1 MKIELNQNKV
11 FYNNGSEKKE
21 IHPFWLRE
29 RVNGEEYLDKGTQ
42 QRLFDPTSLSSDI
55 SINKANINE
64 KYLEIDFND
73 GVTSKLEIDKIALE
87 FSKEDI
93 VIKSIEKTKWD
104 SGLKNIKNFNYQ
116 EDIYIYEN
124 NKIKNLN
131 NYWPTTIIKSNS
143 ELFVRIIY
151 KFSNNNFRKKIK
163 YLWLKIYWEN
173 YGHFGISNNKD
184 CFLINLDGQ
193 KQRTKEVFEIP
204 INNKYKAFAIKTDL
218 LGCFDNPVNTVIEYS
233 KGVVRENDI
242 LTIGESP
249 LAIMQNRYISP
260 QNLEYSLFSKA
271 LCYFFHPTSSLAT
284 ACGMQ
289 LLINRIGVTRITFA
303 LFVGYLF
310 KLVGIKGM
318 FYRLTGSESSLIDDI
333 SGTVTPYDKSIVMGP
348 LNADLFCKEVSN
360 YLNIDVAVV
369 DVNDLGGV
377 KVLASSNKKVN
388 KILKRSLISN
398 PAGNGDEKPL

>member
-1 MKIELNQNKV
+1 MILINILLLLLVFLIISDLCIKNSPKSKLILLPVNYKVKRKDSLNELIIDLKI
-11 FYNNGSEKKE
+11 
-21 IHPFWLRE
+21 
-29 RVNGEEYLDKGTQ
+29 
-42 QRLFDPTSLSSDI
+42 
-55 SINKANINE
+55 INKSKTKETMVNNINFE
-64 KYLEIDFND
+64 LDF
-73 GVTSKLEIDKIALE
+73 
-87 FSKEDI
+87 F
-93 VIKSIEKTKWD
+93 KSRGTEYCQN
-104 SGLKNIKNFNYQ
+104 LKYQ
-116 EDIYIYEN
+116 EDIYIY
-124 NKIKNLN
+124 NKNKLKNLN

-163 YLWLKIYWEN
+163 YLWLKIFWEN
-173 YGHFGISNNKD
+173 YGHFGISKKKD
-184 CFLINLDGQ
+184 CLLINLDGQ
-193 KQRTKEVFEIP
+193 KQRPKEVFEIP

-218 LGCFDNPVNTVIEYS
+218 LGCFDDPVNTVIEYC
-233 KGVVRENDI
+233 KGIVEKNDI

-289 LLINRIGVTRITFA
+289 LLINRIGVTRITLA
-303 LFVGYLF
+303 LFVGFLF
-310 KLVGIKGM
+310 KLIGIKGI

-348 LNADLFCKEVSN
+348 LYADLFCKEVSK

-388 KILKRSLISN
+388 KILKRNLISN
-398 PAGNGDEKPL
+398 PAGNGDEKTPIVLIREKK

>member
-1 MKIELNQNKV
+1 MILINILLVLLIFLILSDLYIKKSPKSKLDLVPINYKIKKKDGLNELIVDFKITNTSKT
-11 FYNNGSEKKE
+11 KE
-21 IHPFWLRE
+21 TM
-29 RVNGEEYLDKGTQ
+29 V
-42 QRLFDPTSLSSDI
+42 S
-55 SINKANINE
+55 NINFE
-64 KYLEIDFND
+64 LDFFK
-73 GVTSKLEIDKIALE
+73 SKGNEYCQNL
-87 FSKEDI
+87 
-93 VIKSIEKTKWD
+93 
-104 SGLKNIKNFNYQ
+104 NYQ

-151 KFSNNNFRKKIK
+151 KFSNDNFRKKIK

-173 YGHFGISNNKD
+173 YGHFGISNNED
-184 CFLINLDGQ
+184 CFLINLDSQ
-193 KQRTKEVFEIP
+193 KQRPKEVLEIP
-204 INNKYKAFAIKTDL
+204 INNKYKAYAIKTDL
-218 LGCFDNPVNTVIEYS
+218 LGCFDNPVNTVIEYC
-233 KGVVRENDI
+233 KGIIEENDI

-388 KILKRSLISN
+388 KILKKHLLSN
-398 PAGNGDEKPL
+398 PAGNGDEKTPIVLIREKK